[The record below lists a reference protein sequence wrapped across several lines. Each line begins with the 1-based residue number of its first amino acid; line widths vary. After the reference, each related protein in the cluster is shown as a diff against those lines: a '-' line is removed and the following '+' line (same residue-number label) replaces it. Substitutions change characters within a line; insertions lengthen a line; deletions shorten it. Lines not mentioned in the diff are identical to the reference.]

1 MELTQ
6 VVAVFGRREKCFVT
20 IGGHNP
26 AAKYV
31 VSQDNYYETSCGDHL
46 TRAIA
51 QVMHDAGDTGRLDV
65 TVWSRP

>member
-1 MELTQ
+1 MDLTQ
-6 VVAVFGRREKCFVT
+6 VVGVFGRREKCFVT
-20 IGGHNP
+20 VGGHRP

-51 QVMHDAGDTGRLDV
+51 QVLQNAGSAGRLDV